1 MNSTKTLITRLLAA
15 LALVAAVLAVFVVLS
30 SNTGGDDDSGK
41 KDNRAAK
48 SRQNSNKK
56 PKQASYEVQGG
67 DTLTGIAQKTGVS
80 VERIESLNP
89 ELDPQALQAGQKLKL
104 KN

>member
-1 MNSTKTLITRLLAA
+1 MNRTKTLITRVLALLA
-15 LALVAAVLAVFVVLS
+15 LIAAVVAVFVVVS
-30 SNTGGDDDSGK
+30 GNTGDDDSGK
-41 KDNRAAK
+41 KENRAAK
-48 SRQNSNKK
+48 TKQNGKKK
-56 PKQASYEVQGG
+56 PKRASYEVQGG

-80 VERIESLNP
+80 VDRIEELNP

>member
-1 MNSTKTLITRLLAA
+1 MNKSSNLITRLLAIVA
-15 LALVAAVLAVFVVLS
+15 LAAAVVLVIVVVS

-41 KDNRAAK
+41 KDNRASK
-48 SRQNSNKK
+48 TQKQNSNKK

-80 VERIESLNP
+80 VDRIESLNP

-104 KN
+104 R